1 MMIADTDLGT
11 PSPRPR
17 RSPAGGSLPAFPRG
31 VVFAVAALPGEAEGF
46 RWPTWL
52 SPLAGSFPTTPVGS
66 SPSKRS
72 R

>member
-1 MMIADTDLGT
+1 MMIAENSLADRSTRSRRAPT
-11 PSPRPR
+11 VHAPSGV
-17 RSPAGGSLPAFPRG
+17 GGF
-31 VVFAVAALPGEAEGF
+31 VFAVAALPGEAEGF